1 MSAEERERREI
12 RRGKVAKYHE
22 LHAFIGTPWKPV
34 FSHHEVAAHQIPGIL
49 HFLVHTLFRQ
59 DCGDKSCT
67 VGNQT
72 KNNTEEQD
80 RLDLRTTHHH
90 HLHHL
95 HHHHLLLLP
104 LYRPRSPL
112 RRLFFF
118 FLEQETLQ
126 HALPTYLLTYSPN
139 HQNTHLRK
147 NKTNQLLS
155 RLSKDEM
162 EKCESVK
169 VKPENGHYC
178 NKRACA
184 RWEQSASSISV
195 MLSPASF
202 PWCKTFKQPSKSLQ
216 GLLYKAPNPFFP

>member
-1 MSAEERERREI
+1 
-12 RRGKVAKYHE
+12 
-22 LHAFIGTPWKPV
+22 
-34 FSHHEVAAHQIPGIL
+34 
-49 HFLVHTLFRQ
+49 
-59 DCGDKSCT
+59 
-67 VGNQT
+67 
-72 KNNTEEQD
+72 
-80 RLDLRTTHHH
+80 
-90 HLHHL
+90 
-95 HHHHLLLLP
+95 